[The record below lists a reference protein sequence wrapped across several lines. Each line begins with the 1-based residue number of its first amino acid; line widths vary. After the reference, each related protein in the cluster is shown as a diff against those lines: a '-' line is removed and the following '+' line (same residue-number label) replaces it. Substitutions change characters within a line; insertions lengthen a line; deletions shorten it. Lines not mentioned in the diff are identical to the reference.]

1 MVANRVSL
9 ATWSDGED
17 PAITSTR
24 LMSTKARARS
34 IWRKSCAKRRPVSS
48 VEREERKSTDDP
60 PEGIARDRTTPDQR
74 HQKQQDPI
82 GKRVMPEIEIELY
95 DAELFAA
102 QTDEPEGDWISAVES
117 DRSDREPARQ
127 KVLAEIQKHRLGN
140 KRKLAVGS
148 QKMVDRI
155 AGLAAAAPHF
165 RETLGLIRRAV
176 LLSMRT
182 SVQLS
187 VPPLLL
193 VSEPGLGKT
202 WLARRL
208 AEAIGVPMG
217 EYSFA
222 SGDDPGVLTGH
233 SLSWRGARAGLVA
246 RTLLFGDFASPVIF
260 IDEVDKSM
268 SLHGEDPTDCLNAL
282 LEPENARRYT
292 DQFVELPVRAD
303 HVIWILTANNID
315 GLRPSLIDRT
325 LVMRVGRP
333 TDDEQ
338 VRVLRSIVDEALAPY
353 ADVGPTVSDEALRG
367 LSACSPRLAKKIVVL
382 AFAYA
387 AADNRLEISADD
399 IESARR
405 IAGGHGGR
413 RPVGFNAF

>member
-1 MVANRVSL
+1 
-9 ATWSDGED
+9 
-17 PAITSTR
+17 
-24 LMSTKARARS
+24 
-34 IWRKSCAKRRPVSS
+34 
-48 VEREERKSTDDP
+48 
-60 PEGIARDRTTPDQR
+60 
-74 HQKQQDPI
+74 
-82 GKRVMPEIEIELY
+82 MPEIEIELY